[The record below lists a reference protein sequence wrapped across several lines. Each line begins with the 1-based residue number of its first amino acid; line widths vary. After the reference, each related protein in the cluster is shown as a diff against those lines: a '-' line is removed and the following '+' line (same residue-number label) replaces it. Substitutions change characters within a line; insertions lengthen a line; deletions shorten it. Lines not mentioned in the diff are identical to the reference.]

1 MNTDRIR
8 TPLLLFAILLLS
20 YASGAANPLIW
31 SISGTLLNDSGVD
44 VGSING
50 TFTADPTN
58 GPSAVWDVDITATPT
73 NGMPAFNFISGSI
86 QASTT
91 TAYTL
96 PVTIF
101 VFAYPSREPFSTAIK
116 LILDYPLI
124 VDGPNPI
131 YTYYPSID
139 WPSFT
144 SFYAPFTNPDV
155 YLYISGSIAG
165 TPAPPPP
172 PPPPPDHVPDGGIT
186 VAMLGAALAG
196 LGTLRRRFLK

>member
-1 MNTDRIR
+1 MNADRIR
-8 TPLLLFAILLLS
+8 KPLLLLTILLLS
-20 YASGAANPLIW
+20 YASGAANPMIW
-31 SISGTLLNDSGVD
+31 SISGTLLTDSGVD

-50 TFTADPTN
+50 TFTADPTDGA
-58 GPSAVWDVDITATPT
+58 GPVWDVDITATPT

-86 QASTT
+86 EAFTT
-91 TAYTL
+91 KADIL

-101 VFAYPSREPFSTAIK
+101 VFAYPSSNTLSKGIK
-116 LILDYPLI
+116 LILDYPLV

-139 WPSFT
+139 WPSFASVYIPST
-144 SFYAPFTNPDV
+144 PPDV

-172 PPPPPDHVPDGGIT
+172 PPSCHVPDGGIT